1 MASQQEFTALLN
13 DSPGNRGHGGAR
25 VGHHGGRP
33 PPTQQPREKTPL
45 LGKSTTEPLNS
56 GHGRSRSEMV
66 FPSGRA
72 ADPNHPLL
80 KAPGAG
86 AGNRSRPPLHAPG
99 LPPPPPASILSPLSF
114 TSPTGESR
122 KVPHRRAASDIPLNV
137 FASDSSSVG
146 SKRITKADLL
156 RNYIPNPRWSKSNSM
171 RKLPS
176 FGTLDDSIRSGISST
191 GRDDG
196 YGSMSGGVIGDVN
209 TLHSDLPKPRHVRSK
224 STDVSVTSVTS
235 KMIKSSLFKGVTSE
249 GRIQLQLPKDS
260 FRILMDN
267 ELEPGFVYKRKLVD
281 DEDGFFVEF
290 HTVDDNPNGI
300 DEEKRLP
307 PDLYVMAVD
316 STLYRRMLDEVI
328 AADSMPCG
336 TFYCGHHEDV
346 RHPGRFT
353 FFSWRRPSYVSSSH
367 PSLQTSRSPQLLL
380 VQFFF
385 FS

>member
-1 MASQQEFTALLN
+1 MAYQQEFTALLN
-13 DSPGNRGHGGAR
+13 DRQGNRGHGGAR

-45 LGKSTTEPLNS
+45 LGRSTTEPSNN
-56 GHGRSRSEMV
+56 GRHGRSHSEMV
-66 FPSGRA
+66 FPSGPA

-80 KAPGAG
+80 MAPGAG

-99 LPPPPPASILSPLSF
+99 LPPPPPPASILSPLSF
-114 TSPTGESR
+114 SSPTGESPFR

-171 RKLPS
+171 RNLPS
-176 FGTLDDSIRSGISST
+176 FGTLDDSIRSGISSS

-209 TLHSDLPKPRHVRSK
+209 TTHSDLPKPRHFRSK

-346 RHPGRFT
+346 RHPDITIAAIVVGAIF
-353 FFSWRRPSYVSSSH
+353 
-367 PSLQTSRSPQLLL
+367 LLL
-380 VQFFF
+380 LAG
-385 FS
+385 SLWDA